1 MGLEAFDLNGLQ
13 IPDQLVQRVADQA
26 LLLVPAAE
34 GALVGLHDGH
44 VLRYVRGSGR
54 LAAHVGTTVGVA
66 SSLAGLAFRTGRV
79 VRSDDMGTDPR
90 ADAEVIIRLGVSSSV
105 FVPLR
110 RSGETFGVLAVSAGK
125 KGAFSGRDVA
135 LLRKLADFLGVAVG
149 LSRDLTVTWERI
161 AAGGALGADD
171 GRLAAQRFVLG
182 VMQPEQL
189 PWIEARPRIRAV
201 LEDPAALSIVFQ
213 PIIDVVEGRAVAVEA
228 LARFAPEPQRGPDYW
243 FAEARVCGLGVELEL
258 AAAERALSA
267 MAQLPAGVAMTV
279 NVGPEAL
286 ASDRL
291 AALVQRAG
299 PERVVLELTEHVLVG
314 DYSVLRSSLQALR
327 RAGTRLAVDDT
338 GAGIS
343 SLAHILKLAPDFI
356 KLDRDIVSGV
366 DVDPVR
372 RALASALMG
381 FGAETGAKVVAEG
394 AETLDELES
403 LRRVGVRYVQGYCL
417 GRPVPL
423 DEVTWSVTAAPAVAP
438 VPPDGPSGPSG
449 PA

>member
-1 MGLEAFDLNGLQ
+1 MGLEALDLSGLEA
-13 IPDQLVQRVADQA
+13 PGQLVQRVADQA
-26 LLLVPAAE
+26 LVLVPAAE
-34 GALVGLHDGH
+34 GALVGLRHGR

-54 LAAHVGTTVGVA
+54 LAAHVGTTVRVA
-66 SSLAGLAFRTGRV
+66 SSLAGLAFKTGRV
-79 VRSDDMGTDPR
+79 VRSDDMATDPR
-90 ADAEVIIRLGVSSSV
+90 ADAEVISRLGVSSSV

-110 RSGETFGVLAVSAGK
+110 RAGESFGVLAVSSGE

-149 LSRDLTVTWERI
+149 LSKDLATTWEKL
-161 AAGGALGADD
+161 AGPGGTLGTDA
-171 GRLAAQRFVLG
+171 GRLAAQRFVLE

-189 PWIEARPRIRAV
+189 PWMESRARILTV
-201 LEDPAALSIVFQ
+201 LDDPAALSMVFQ
-213 PIIDVVEGRAVAVEA
+213 PVIDVVEGRTIAVEA
-228 LARFAPEPQRGPDYW
+228 LARFASEPHRGPDHW
-243 FAEARVCGLGVELEL
+243 FAEARAAGLGVELEL
-258 AAAERALSA
+258 AAVDKALA
-267 MAQLPAGVAMTV
+267 GLAQLPVDVAMTV

-291 AALVQRAG
+291 ASLVQMVG
-299 PERVVLELTEHVLVG
+299 PERVVLELTEHALVG
-314 DYSVLRSSLQALR
+314 DYSVLWSSLEPLR
-327 RAGTRLAVDDT
+327 RAGARLAVDDT

-394 AETLDELES
+394 AETLDELEA

-423 DEVTWSVTAAPAVAP
+423 DQVTWSVTTAPTTAPLAA
-438 VPPDGPSGPSG
+438 DGSSGPL
-449 PA
+449 